1 MISKRNECKSKN
13 IEIVWD
19 YGAYTIVDECAAAVK
34 RKGGKF
40 FAFGRKSPF
49 NKTNV
54 CWMESTKSAECKEG
68 FKFDGQRSF
77 YALGSKPTKTVAT
90 GWRARLAAKK
100 AAAKAKLAAKKK
112 AKVAVAVVGTRSNC
126 KSKCY
131 SWDEGKTGNRCK
143 NPCDCDGSRTCS
155 GAGWCS
161 GNAGSKSSCNKAPVQ
176 ARETERDFDDAAASG
191 LGSIVPV
198 IILVV
203 LCVCCSCIGFFV
215 YRCVKATKKVVE
227 EVADVVEDAVEVK
240 SSSSS

>member
-1 MISKRNECKSKN
+1 MVSKRNECKSKN
-13 IEIVWD
+13 IKITWD
-19 YGAYTIVDECAAAVK
+19 WKAYTKVEECAAAVK

-49 NKTNV
+49 NKTMV

-77 YALGSKPTKTVAT
+77 YALGSKN
-90 GWRARLAAKK
+90 AAKK
-100 AAAKAKLAAKKK
+100 AKAKKK

-161 GNAGSKSSCNKAPVQ
+161 GNAGSKSSCNKTSVQ
-176 ARETERDFDDAAASG
+176 VRETERDFDDAADAG
-191 LGSIVPV
+191 LGSIVPI
-198 IILVV
+198 IILFV
-203 LCVCCSCIGFFV
+203 LCICCSCIGFFV

-227 EVADVVEDAVEVK
+227 EVADVVEDVVEGK